1 MPSLELAADDLPGP
15 VGAARP
21 APALLL
27 PALLIL
33 ITAGT
38 LLTGALVP
46 RDLSL
51 GEDAPIWNA
60 SPDQLAFD
68 LSRAATAL
76 VLLASGVAAAR
87 ATVLHGFPRAGLALW
102 LAYLGFVA
110 TNFLLPGLAAREPG
124 LDARLLLPP
133 IVFTGAYFARPIPPA
148 RLTWLA
154 KVVLGAF
161 VHASLAAAVL
171 APAQALAPYL
181 EGVLPGLPVRLYGV
195 GGGATSLGALSSAFL
210 ALELCAPSRSRWRL
224 LHLGAAGL
232 ALLLTQAKTSWLFVL
247 LVVALLLARRTWRL
261 LPALG
266 LGGGASA
273 RATWVLLL
281 GGVGGALVGLLAAGS
296 GHVQVASLQGGDQLL
311 SLTGRTYIWAT
322 SWRTWLESPLFG
334 YGLGLWESE
343 RFRATYG
350 PFDHAHN
357 QLLHALASAGVV
369 GLLGLL
375 GYLGVA
381 LAGAL
386 RAARRSPLPLVL
398 LGAVLSLCLTN
409 TPLRAYYVLD
419 AFVLLHLLL
428 FAALVDDA
436 RLAAARR

>member
-1 MPSLELAADDLPGP
+1 MPALALATDDLSGP
-15 VGAARP
+15 PAAARP
-21 APALLL
+21 RPALLL
-27 PALLIL
+27 PALLL
-33 ITAGT
+33 LVAAGT
-38 LLTGALVP
+38 LVTGALVP

-87 ATVLHGFPRAGLALW
+87 ATVLRGLPRAGLALW

-133 IVFTGAYFARPIPPA
+133 VVFTGAYFARPVSPA

-154 KVVLGAF
+154 KVTLGAF

-210 ALELCAPSRSRWRL
+210 ALELCVPSRSRWRL

-232 ALLLTQAKTSWLFVL
+232 ALLLTQAKTSWLFAL
-247 LVVALLLARRTWRL
+247 LVVALLLARRAWRL
-261 LPALG
+261 LPGLG

-273 RATWVLLL
+273 RATWVLLAA
-281 GGVGGALVGLLAAGS
+281 GGVAALLGLLAAGS
-296 GHVQVASLQGGDQLL
+296 GGVQVASLQGGDQLL

-322 SWRTWLESPLFG
+322 SWRTWLESPLLG

-428 FAALVDDA
+428 FASLLDDA
-436 RLAAARR
+436 KLAAARR